1 MCLGRD
7 TENGNFYFVE
17 NTYVNTKEE
26 EELLGI
32 IIDNAYL
39 FDLHLKK
46 VCKKASQ
53 KTSSNLFQQ
62 II

>member
-17 NTYVNTKEE
+17 NSYVNTIEE
-26 EELLGI
+26 LLLGI
-32 IIDNAYL
+32 IIDNAFL